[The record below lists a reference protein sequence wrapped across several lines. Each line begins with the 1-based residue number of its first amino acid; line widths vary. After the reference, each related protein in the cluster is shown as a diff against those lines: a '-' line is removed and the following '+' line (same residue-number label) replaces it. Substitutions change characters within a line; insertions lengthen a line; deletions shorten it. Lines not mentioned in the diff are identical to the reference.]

1 MLKSNVEYQGQGHDA
16 TCSWKGL
23 DLIKIAREYD
33 VSPLTNDKV
42 IIEIQN
48 WKW

>member
-1 MLKSNVEYQGQGHDA
+1 MLKNNVEYQGQGHDA
-16 TCSWKGL
+16 TCSWKG
-23 DLIKIAREYD
+23 LIKIAREYD